1 MLAVSAQCGCC
12 HHSFILCPI
21 CLVLFGYIITWLYY
35 CIIIILHGF
44 VSFFFLFCI
53 TWCMC
58 YQDYGLCYWW
68 GVLFCCLCT
77 TTFLCVPYG
86 PYATYSFIF
95 FLFCVLCTHFFFH
108 CYPYVFFFQF
118 VCFFSRLD
126 ENFLGCVG
134 AYVLYAAPYMC
145 SEMGIHLIYFAIV
158 VTIGQDSSVRH
169 AMF

>member
-12 HHSFILCPI
+12 HHSVFHFMPY
-21 CLVLFGYIITWLYY
+21 LFGTFWLYY
-35 CIIIILHGF
+35 YMVILLHYNNITWICLI
-44 VSFFFLFCI
+44 FFLFCI

-58 YQDYGLCYWW
+58 CQDYGLCYWW

-77 TTFLCVPYG
+77 TTFLCIPYG

-118 VCFFSRLD
+118 VFF
-126 ENFLGCVG
+126 FHAWMKTFGGCV
-134 AYVLYAAPYMC
+134 
-145 SEMGIHLIYFAIV
+145 
-158 VTIGQDSSVRH
+158 
-169 AMF
+169 MFWVIELFKLSHHKYDVPTGCPWA